1 MFESVCG
8 RFHCGIVAADAAA
21 ASSSSAGEREDRLI
35 LANLR
40 TGYIDLQLYL
50 GLILEFTI
58 FSCTLRHWIGE
69 LRTGGKVREN
79 LLRQGILLD
88 VFGQSANREYTC
100 INACGCVCVCVGF
113 LSGWY
118 KTRP

>member
-1 MFESVCG
+1 MEDF
-8 RFHCGIVAADAAA
+8 IVAAASSS
-21 ASSSSAGEREDRLI
+21 SSSSAGEREDRLI

-88 VFGQSANREYTC
+88 VLASVPTENIR
-100 INACGCVCVCVGF
+100 VCVCVGF